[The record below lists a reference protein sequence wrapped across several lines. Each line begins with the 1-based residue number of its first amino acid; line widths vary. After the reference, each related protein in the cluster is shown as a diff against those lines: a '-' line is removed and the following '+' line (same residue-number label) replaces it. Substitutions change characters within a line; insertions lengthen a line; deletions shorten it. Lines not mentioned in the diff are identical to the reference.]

1 MTSGAPWSVKGID
14 PKAREVAKDL
24 ARRSGMTLGE
34 WLNRMILEDD
44 APEEITSQSYFEDR
58 PARSERVYGEPPRAA
73 EAAGGVVIEPPPGRF
88 GAATSAD
95 EGRVA
100 TALERLSGKTDRAAQ
115 RVTPESIAAENVL
128 RQAVARIEA
137 AEREAVAV
145 AARFEGAVQ
154 EARAENTRL
163 AERLR
168 RVEAEAAG
176 PRSAEAL
183 RSLEAALGKVANH
196 LYEGEGRTRDSLQA
210 MEQRIEQIFASG
222 GGDPATLL
230 EEIVDRVDAR
240 LTDAETRT
248 SEALVNLGQAFAN
261 LDGRMGA
268 AEKSVGPEVER
279 KIEELAATLSRR
291 AEDVRSE
298 IAKGVGDAGGGRV
311 DRLERQLGEV
321 AETVRKTEQATGE
334 AIERMGREVLTMADT
349 LNRQVQAAE
358 HRSADAIEQVGGEV
372 ARIAQAME
380 QRLGR
385 SEGAHA
391 EALEK
396 LGAEIGRITDR
407 LTERIGSSERRAAQ
421 AIDDVGEQVARVS
434 ERITQR
440 QERSGEDLAERIR
453 QSEERTARL
462 LDEARVTIDRGL
474 AESHRRSGEQTLA
487 AAAAGPAAPRL
498 TREEPAESLLDHD
511 PFRELGPMAEA
522 RPEGLALQAF
532 AAPEPAAAAVG
543 EIEPADGA
551 EPAEDA
557 DEPAI
562 VAEFPQ
568 TTNTPVFDAVDFEAA
583 DGFEPIET
591 PAAQIESEVEAEAND
606 PFGDELDERDDF
618 ADPAVDPFAQSAWT
632 SPGEPEAEPEA
643 AEARE
648 VPEDFELPEAEAEA
662 EVEAE
667 PARPLSTREV
677 IEQARAAARAAS
689 STGEPK
695 RKGGK
700 IEKLPRKEKG
710 GRSLFSGLSL
720 RKRAVGSSS
729 LQTALLVAGGSAFLG
744 LAAASYFVTDAE
756 PGGAPPKRVADA
768 LAVFASDQAGEIAG
782 GEADTTP
789 NPTSV
794 RAAVALAPQPLTTSA
809 GGLPAAAATAG
820 DPAAVSNLY
829 AEALRALEA
838 SEPGG
843 LDKLRKAANLGHSPA
858 QFYLAKL
865 YADGGAGLK
874 KDPVEARRWTERA
887 AEGGNRAAMH
897 NLGIA
902 LAQGQGGPKNLTLAA
917 EWFRKAADL
926 GLVDSQ
932 YNLGVLYEQGRGV
945 TQNAAEA
952 YKWYLIAARSR
963 DELALDNAARVRAGL
978 SAEARAVSERSAQGF
993 RAVSPAVSA
1002 AAAPAAASNDVAT
1015 AQRALSRLAYYQGP
1029 TDGSVS
1035 PALTMAIAAYQR
1047 HQGMA
1052 ATGSLDPVTLS
1063 RLQVFTR

>member
-44 APEEITSQSYFEDR
+44 APEEITSQSFFEER
-58 PARSERVYGEPPRAA
+58 PTRGARAPRAA
-73 EAAGGVVIEPPPGRF
+73 EAAGAVVIEPPPGRF
-88 GAATSAD
+88 GAGHSGD

-100 TALERLSGKTDRAAQ
+100 MALERLSGKSDRAAP
-115 RVTPESIAAENVL
+115 RVTPESIAAETVL
-128 RQAVARIEA
+128 REAVARIEA
-137 AEREAVAV
+137 AQREAVAV
-145 AARFEGAVQ
+145 AARFEGVVE

-168 RVEAEAAG
+168 RVESEAAG

-210 MEQRIEQIFASG
+210 MEQRIDQIFASG
-222 GGDPATLL
+222 GGDPAILL

-261 LDGRMGA
+261 LDDRMGA
-268 AEKSVGPEVER
+268 VEKSVGPEVER

-291 AEDVRSE
+291 VEDVRSE
-298 IAKGVGDAGGGRV
+298 IANGVGEAGGGRV
-311 DRLERQLGEV
+311 DRLERQLSEV
-321 AETVRKTEQATGE
+321 AETVRRSEQASGE

-391 EALEK
+391 EALER

-462 LDEARVTIDRGL
+462 LDEARAKIDRSL
-474 AESHRRSGEQTLA
+474 AESHRRSGEQALA
-487 AAAAGPAAPRL
+487 AAAPDAQRL
-498 TREEPAESLLDHD
+498 TREEPAGSPLDHD
-511 PFRELGPMAEA
+511 PFRELGPVAEA
-522 RPEGLALQAF
+522 SPEGLALQAF
-532 AAPEPAAAAVG
+532 AASEPSAAVFD
-543 EIEPADGA
+543 EAEPAD
-551 EPAEDA
+551 DA
-557 DEPAI
+557 DEPAV

-583 DGFEPIET
+583 DGFEPIAT
-591 PAAQIESEVEAEAND
+591 AAAQSESELEAEAND
-606 PFGDELDERDDF
+606 PFGDELDEREDF
-618 ADPAVDPFAQSAWT
+618 ADPAADPFAQSAWT
-632 SPGEPEAEPEA
+632 SPGEPEAEAETVEALEALEDFETPA
-643 AEARE
+643 AEAGTE
-648 VPEDFELPEAEAEA
+648 VEAEA
-662 EVEAE
+662 EAE

-689 STGEPK
+689 SPGEPK

-700 IEKLPRKEKG
+700 IEKLPRKGKEG
-710 GRSLFSGLSL
+710 GRSLFSGLGL

-756 PGGAPPKRVADA
+756 PGGAPPQRVADA

-794 RAAVALAPQPLTTSA
+794 RAAVALAPQPVTSSS
-809 GGLPAAAATAG
+809 GLPATAPVG

-865 YADGGAGLK
+865 YTDGGAGLK

-993 RAVSPAVSA
+993 RPVSPAVSA

-1029 TDGSVS
+1029 TDGNVS

>member
-44 APEEITSQSYFEDR
+44 APEEITSQSYFDER
-58 PARSERVYGEPPRAA
+58 PARSERTYIEPPRGA
-73 EAAGGVVIEPPPGRF
+73 EAAAPVVVKEPPPARYE
-88 GAATSAD
+88 AAQHPGD
-95 EGRVA
+95 DMGRVA
-100 TALERLSGKTDRAAQ
+100 MALDRLSGRFDRAEP
-115 RVTPESIAAENVL
+115 RLTPESIAAEGVL
-128 RQAVARIEA
+128 REAMARIEA

-176 PRSAEAL
+176 PRSADAL
-183 RSLEAALGKVANH
+183 RSLETALGKVASH

-210 MEQRIEQIFASG
+210 MEQRIDQIFASG
-222 GGDPATLL
+222 GGDPASLL
-230 EEIVDRVDAR
+230 EEVVDRVDAR

-261 LDGRMGA
+261 LDSRMGA
-268 AEKSVGPEVER
+268 AEKTVGPEVER
-279 KIEELAATLSRR
+279 RIEALAATLSRR
-291 AEDVRSE
+291 VEDVRGE
-298 IAKGVGDAGGGRV
+298 IAKELEGRASGRF
-311 DRLERQLGEV
+311 DRMERQLGEM
-321 AETVRKTEQATGE
+321 AETVRKSEQASGE

-434 ERITQR
+434 ERISQR
-440 QERSGEDLAERIR
+440 QERSAEDLAERIR

-462 LDEARVTIDRGL
+462 LDEAREKIDRSL
-474 AESHRRSGEQTLA
+474 TESHRRISEQALA
-487 AAAAGPAAPRL
+487 AAAPAAPRAV
-498 TREEPAESLLDHD
+498 REEPAASPFDHD
-511 PFRELGPMAEA
+511 PFRELGPVAGVA
-522 RPEGLALQAF
+522 PEGLTLQAF
-532 AAPEPAAAAVG
+532 AAGDAPASEPED
-543 EIEPADGA
+543 E
-551 EPAEDA
+551 A
-557 DEPAI
+557 DEPPI

-568 TTNTPVFDAVDFEAA
+568 TANSPVFDAVDFEAA
-583 DGFEPIET
+583 DGFGPVAGQAAAVEPAVEAT
-591 PAAQIESEVEAEAND
+591 EEPLADEALEPERAEQPAAN
-606 PFGDELDERDDF
+606 
-618 ADPAVDPFAQSAWT
+618 PFAASAWT
-632 SPGEPEAEPEA
+632 SPAEPEGEPEADPLEA
-643 AEARE
+643 AESA
-648 VPEDFELPEAEAEA
+648 
-662 EVEAE
+662 AE
-667 PARPLSTREV
+667 PTRPLSTREV

-689 STGEPK
+689 STGETK
-695 RKGGK
+695 RKSGK
-700 IEKLPRKEKG
+700 IEKLPREQKER

-729 LQTALLVAGGSAFLG
+729 LQTALLVAGGAAFLSLG
-744 LAAASYFVTDAE
+744 AASYFVADAE

-768 LAVFASDQAGEIAG
+768 LAVFASDRAGEIKG
-782 GEADTTP
+782 GEVDTTP
-789 NPTSV
+789 NPTA
-794 RAAVALAPQPLTTSA
+794 RAAVALSPQPIA
-809 GGLPAAAATAG
+809 APAAGLPADLAPTE
-820 DPAAVSNLY
+820 DPAAVASLY
-829 AEALRALEA
+829 AEALRALET

-843 LDKLRKAANLGHSPA
+843 LDKLRRAANLGHSPA

-865 YADGGAGLK
+865 YTDGAAGLK

-902 LAQGQGGPKNLTLAA
+902 FAQGQGGAKNLTLAA

-963 DELALDNAARVRAGL
+963 DELALENAARIRTGL
-978 SAEARAVSERSAQGF
+978 SAEARAVAERSAQGF
-993 RAVSPAVSA
+993 RPVSPTSLA
-1002 AAAPAAASNDVAT
+1002 AATPTTSSNDVAT

-1029 TDGSVS
+1029 TDGAVS